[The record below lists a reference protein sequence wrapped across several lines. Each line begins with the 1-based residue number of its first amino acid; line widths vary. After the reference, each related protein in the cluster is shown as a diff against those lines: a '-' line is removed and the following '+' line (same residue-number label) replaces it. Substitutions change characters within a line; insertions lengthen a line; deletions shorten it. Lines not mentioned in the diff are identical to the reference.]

1 MNSSVEK
8 LHVHSQP
15 LLFPLVMFSDNKVT
29 EPTVQSERA
38 FYERNCFHLLHT
50 LKIFSHYS
58 FSKAPNYTKL
68 LGASMLQISFRIHV
82 ALILHFDDILLIHW
96 VIWYF
101 ACMSPMFLQRCFTK
115 TCMQFLYASSLHQI
129 HEEIWEW
136 SLMFPFLK
144 SNSVT
149 THITF
154 LLMISLE
161 LLQESQNGWS
171 EKGPP
176 SLFGPTPAQIGTSR
190 TGHPGSWPGSFWR
203 SPRRGPHS
211 LSGQSVPVFCRT
223 RSAGWCSEG
232 TSCPP
237 I

>member
-82 ALILHFDDILLIHW
+82 ALILHFDDILLIH
-96 VIWYF
+96 
-101 ACMSPMFLQRCFTK
+101 
-115 TCMQFLYASSLHQI
+115 
-129 HEEIWEW
+129 
-136 SLMFPFLK
+136 
-144 SNSVT
+144 
-149 THITF
+149 
-154 LLMISLE
+154 
-161 LLQESQNGWS
+161 
-171 EKGPP
+171 
-176 SLFGPTPAQIGTSR
+176 
-190 TGHPGSWPGSFWR
+190 
-203 SPRRGPHS
+203 
-211 LSGQSVPVFCRT
+211 
-223 RSAGWCSEG
+223 
-232 TSCPP
+232 
-237 I
+237 